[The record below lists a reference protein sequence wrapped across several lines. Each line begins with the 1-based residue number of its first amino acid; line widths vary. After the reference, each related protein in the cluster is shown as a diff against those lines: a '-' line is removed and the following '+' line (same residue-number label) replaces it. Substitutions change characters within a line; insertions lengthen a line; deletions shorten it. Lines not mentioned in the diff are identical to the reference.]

1 LRDLPKDLVE
11 AFRATLEELEDADL
25 LLHVVDLSNPDF
37 DDHIDTVN
45 RILSDLH
52 LDHIPQLLVF
62 NKEDKVDAKIARNVC
77 ERYNTVSIS
86 AIQPQTLMK
95 LILRVQEEILRLYPE
110 GEVYPQ
116 LKPAAQFVN

>member
-1 LRDLPKDLVE
+1 
-11 AFRATLEELEDADL
+11 
-25 LLHVVDLSNPDF
+25 
-37 DDHIDTVN
+37 VN

-52 LDHIPQLLVF
+52 LDHIPQLFVF
-62 NKEDKVDAKIARNVC
+62 NKEDKVDARIARNVC

-95 LILRVQEEILRLYPE
+95 LILRVQEEILRLYPK